1 MAYIPVVSGETG
13 EFRNDVERFLDAQE
27 AVSERIAELHTQA
40 SERDMLVSFGAEIEY
55 EFVPDPAK
63 SGAAEVDQEEMYEQV
78 VGKLQDFAG
87 SRPYMKG
94 AVLIPEETTGT
105 IMVTEKDLFGLYN
118 SEQGEDGI
126 SEIKTLP
133 ADGNE
138 SVKRYWETINA
149 IGVVA
154 AENSQ
159 LALLH
164 STHIN
169 SAIRS
174 RDSAHYP
181 DIMPT
186 FIREAGPYIAAVQ
199 ANLNALR
206 TLQMDAGLER
216 GISVTEAFPTKDAS
230 TAIHAYRLENRHPLV
245 GVVDPRVD
253 VLATLYAA
261 NQFADGSVPQEA
273 MDDLRL
279 GHVYRA
285 DSFYGPLEVV
295 RLMSLI
301 DKETD
306 RLVMASQLEPS
317 AWSKALRTAAADF
330 VADATAER
338 YTSIEA
344 EEGNVLKGL
353 VGSLRYA
360 LGTLLVDHD
369 SEYASELNKL
379 VYKTEITK
387 TGTNYYTTPQ
397 VVYDS
402 PESYKQRR
410 SDALESP
417 LVRGILGRSRSHVV
431 SADEAV
437 TRRRLLIQNNMIV
450 TD

>member
-1 MAYIPVVSGETG
+1 MAYVPVVSGETG
-13 EFRNDVERFLDAQE
+13 EFRNDVEQFLGAQGP
-27 AVSERIAELHTQA
+27 VHERIAELHERA
-40 SERDMLVSFGAEIEY
+40 AERDMIVSFGAEIEY
-55 EFVPDPAK
+55 EFVPDPTK
-63 SGAAEVDQEEMYEQV
+63 PGATEADQEDMYEQV
-78 VGKLQDFAG
+78 VGKLQDFA
-87 SRPYMKG
+87 SSKSYYKG
-94 AVLIPEETTGT
+94 AVVVPEEVIGK
-105 IMVTEKDLFGLYN
+105 IMVTEKDIFGFYN

-126 SEIKTLP
+126 SEIKTVP

-138 SVKRYWETINA
+138 SVKRYWETVNA

-164 STHIN
+164 STHMN
-169 SAIRS
+169 SAVRS
-174 RDSAHYP
+174 RESAQYP

-186 FIREAGPYIAAVQ
+186 IIREAGPYIAAVQ
-199 ANLNALR
+199 SNLNALR

-273 MDDLRL
+273 LDDLRV
-279 GHVYRA
+279 GYSYRTNTL
-285 DSFYGPLEVV
+285 YGPLEVI
-295 RLMSLI
+295 RQMTLI
-301 DKETD
+301 DKETE

-317 AWSKALRTAAADF
+317 AWSKAIRSGAADF
-330 VADATAER
+330 VSDATDQR
-338 YTSIEA
+338 HNGIED
-344 EEGNVLKGL
+344 EDGDVLKYL
-353 VGSLRYA
+353 VSSLRHAYA
-360 LGTLLVDHD
+360 RLLPDHD
-369 SEYASELNKL
+369 NEYAATLNRL
-379 VYKTEITK
+379 VYDTEITK
-387 TGTNYYTTPQ
+387 VGTNYYTTPQ

-410 SDALESP
+410 RDALESP
-417 LVRGILGRSRSHVV
+417 LVRSILGKSSGSIT